1 MITIDFALS
10 HSFIRIVKRT
20 LVTSQSQN
28 YVQARFDLRSD
39 DWTATITAI
48 FKADNDNNV
57 YSMLIDKNNTCIIP
71 WEVLRNTMYFYG
83 RRTD

>member
-39 DWTATITAI
+39 DW
-48 FKADNDNNV
+48 KA
-57 YSMLIDKNNTCIIP
+57 
-71 WEVLRNTMYFYG
+71 
-83 RRTD
+83 